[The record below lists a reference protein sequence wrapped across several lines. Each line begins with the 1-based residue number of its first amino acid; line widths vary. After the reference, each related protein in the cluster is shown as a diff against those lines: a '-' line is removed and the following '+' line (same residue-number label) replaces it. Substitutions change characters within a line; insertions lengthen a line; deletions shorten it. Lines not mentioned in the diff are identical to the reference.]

1 MNIDRRA
8 VVLRLALDMVPVA
21 CSCFHAIGD
30 SNIYERTTQ
39 LWFVVHENI
48 SYCHHRASGARNEGL
63 LSLHFQR
70 DIILMTAYAHTRSAV
85 YPHQR

>member
-21 CSCFHAIGD
+21 CSRFHAIGD
-30 SNIYERTTQ
+30 SNIYKRTTQ
-39 LWFVVHENI
+39 LWFDVNENI
-48 SYCHHRASGARNEGL
+48 SYCHHRASGASKEGL

-70 DIILMTAYAHTRSAV
+70 DIILMTAHARSAV